1 MVSVDSLTF
10 DLAGCSLRERSE
22 SHRGWMNADHVAHTL
37 RFNRGS
43 INWPFD
49 LTDPVAAT
57 EFYRNQCADNGGV
70 MLAMGV
76 ITAAGA
82 EGLSGLFKYR
92 SPLPGNLGMAYV
104 GILWLPFQDCRF
116 QINVEAFEMGTTGMR
131 ECAVMVIEGDRW
143 PMEPQAEIPVINSE
157 EELQALYSKARVRHL
172 PSDDP
177 KYDASFPQHPL
188 SLVRA
193 RLTRVIATTQLGPEA
208 QGLRPYRVG
217 GFGSA

>member
-22 SHRGWMNADHVAHTL
+22 SHRGWMNADHVAHML
-37 RFNRGS
+37 QFNLGS

-49 LTDPVAAT
+49 LTNPAAAT

-70 MLAMGV
+70 MLAMETV
-76 ITAAGA
+76 TAAGA

-92 SPLPGNLGMAYV
+92 SPLPGSLGMAYV
-104 GILWLPFQDCRF
+104 GILRLPFQDCRF

-157 EELQALYSKARVRHL
+157 EELQALCSKAQVRYL

-188 SLVRA
+188 SLARA
-193 RLTRVIATTQLGPEA
+193 RLARVIATTQLGPEA

-217 GFGSA
+217 GFGKT